1 MEEIEKMNNYF
12 ENILNQRKE
21 SIKMSSND
29 DYIIWLENFTS
40 KYSKFSDDDW
50 LYCPEKISEIDQNN
64 VKKLNL
70 FFDGIETYASKNYI
84 YPTPNEWGSFYSIK
98 YNDVGYNIGLAV
110 GQGVIFYCERTQVI
124 DGYLDFMD
132 IINDK
137 KQKNSDSIRNEL
149 DKLSQSIKNL
159 INNGIPIP
167 AIIDTFEANINE
179 VKSVERPKVKIKDKP
194 KI

>member
-167 AIIDTFEANINE
+167 AIIDTFESNINE
-179 VKSVERPKVKIKDKP
+179 AKSVERTKVKIKTKR
-194 KI
+194 

>member
-1 MEEIEKMNNYF
+1 MEEIKDSDNYF
-12 ENILNQRKE
+12 ENILNQKKETRKVT
-21 SIKMSSND
+21 SND
-29 DYIIWLENFTS
+29 DYILWLEIFTN
-40 KYSKFSDDDW
+40 KYPKFSDDDW

-64 VKKLNL
+64 VAKLNL

-84 YPTPNEWGSFYSIK
+84 YPTPNEWGNFYSIK
-98 YNDVGYNIGLAV
+98 YNNVGYSIGSAV
-110 GQGVIFYCERTQVI
+110 GQGATFYCERTQVI
-124 DGYLDFMD
+124 GDHIDFID

-167 AIIDTFEANINE
+167 AIIDTFESNINE
-179 VKSVERPKVKIKDKP
+179 AKSVERTKVKIKTKR
-194 KI
+194 